1 MVGRQTPL
9 LALFVPL
16 ILVFIV
22 DRKHGIRDTWP
33 AAVVCGVAFAI
44 VQFVAANYISVPLTD
59 ILASLLS
66 AGAVVLLL
74 RVWQPARTY
83 VEAEEPVAVGGG
95 TATAERT
102 GAADGLTDSPDPAG
116 DTPTGDAPHRHRPR
130 YDEPVG
136 AGSGRGE
143 RPGSA
148 RQPRRDRP
156 GVRAVPD
163 HHRRLRDRPAA
174 RYQAA

>member
-74 RVWQPARTY
+74 RVWQPAGTY
-83 VEAEEPVAVGGG
+83 VEEEAEEERIAVGGG
-95 TATAERT
+95 SVATAERT
-102 GAADGLTDSPDPAG
+102 GAGDGVTRRRGHGGGTGGSVPAA
-116 DTPTGDAPHRHRPR
+116 TPRPATAP
-130 YDEPVG
+130 G
-136 AGSGRGE
+136 T
-143 RPGSA
+143 
-148 RQPRRDRP
+148 
-156 GVRAVPD
+156 VRATTSRSAPGRAGRALRTSPTAAPRSLART
-163 HHRRLRDRPAA
+163 RRT
-174 RYQAA
+174 